1 MPTPYHQKVVW
12 ITGASSG
19 IGRAMALELAV
30 QGGRLALS
38 ARNEERLEAVRQE
51 VAALGAEALALP
63 CDVGNEAALAD
74 CVRQITGHFGRLDV
88 AIANA
93 GFGVMGPVTRL
104 GVEDWH
110 RQFAVNVTGVALTAK
125 HAFPALKESGGRM
138 ALVGSVAAF
147 MPMAGGAAY
156 ASSKSAVHAVGQTL
170 SLEWEGSGVS
180 CTTLHPGMVVS
191 EIAKVDNEGVLHP
204 ERKDPRPANLL
215 WPTDRAARVM
225 LRAIHRRKRSY
236 IFTGHGRVMA
246 FLGRYLPGVARMM
259 ARQMA
264 KGMKA

>member
-1 MPTPYHQKVVW
+1 MPAPYHQKVVW

-19 IGRAMALELAV
+19 IGRAMALELAG
-30 QGGRLALS
+30 QGALLALS
-38 ARNEERLEAVRQE
+38 ARDPGRLEAVRQE

-63 CDVGNEAALAD
+63 CDVRDETALAD
-74 CVRQITGHFGRLDV
+74 CVRQITSRYGRLDV
-88 AIANA
+88 AVANA

-104 GVEDWH
+104 GAEDWQ

-125 HAFPALKESGGRM
+125 HAFPALKASGGRM

-156 ASSKSAVHAVGQTL
+156 ASSKAAVHTLGQTL

-191 EIAKVDNEGVLHP
+191 EIARVDNEGRWDP
-204 ERKDPRPANLL
+204 ARRDPRPENLL

-225 LRAIHRRKRSY
+225 LRAIHRRKRSC

-259 ARQMA
+259 ARSMA
-264 KGMKA
+264 KEKKA